1 MTTKLI
7 ALSEYRKNL
16 SRYAREAQ
24 THQIQYIVMVHGKP
38 VFEVRPAQEELF
50 LESTAYRNEQWDEFS
65 SPEALLQDL
74 KKHHRIKKS

>member
-7 ALSEYRKNL
+7 PLSEYRKNL

-38 VFEVRPAQEELF
+38 VFEVRPAREEL
-50 LESTAYRNEQWDEFS
+50 DEDEILGIIAKKRDTK
-65 SPEALLQDL
+65 EAKLIT
-74 KKHHRIKKS
+74 HTEVWA